1 MDNATYLQ
9 LDSATH
15 LQLDDSTY
23 LQQISTAPSKS
34 GTSNKWWNAEQQLK
48 VKSES
53 TPSTG
58 ITLNHVDN
66 NVRNKKVKLIALVT
80 SLYNNY
86 NNLNK
91 EFTVDTG
98 ELDKPNDTTK
108 R

>member
-1 MDNATYLQ
+1 MDT
-9 LDSATH
+9 ATH

-34 GTSNKWWNAEQQLK
+34 GTSNKWRNAEQQLK

-86 NNLNK
+86 NNLNQ
-91 EFTVDTG
+91 ENYSQYG
-98 ELDKPNDTTK
+98 ELDKPNDTK
-108 R
+108 KG